1 MKHVGHELYQI
12 IDKKKLVKKQ
22 LAEKI
27 GMEPS
32 QFNQL
37 MHRESM
43 DARLLERICKVLNIS
58 PGYFF
63 DDWPSE
69 KYTIG
74 EIHNQT
80 VIGDA
85 NVNIGQNVKHLET
98 MLAEKD
104 RLIAEKERLIKVLG
118 LKAGIEL

>member
-85 NVNIGQNVKHLET
+85 NVNIGQNVKHLES

>member
-85 NVNIGQNVKHLET
+85 HVNIGQNVKHLET
-98 MLAEKD
+98 ILAEKD

-118 LKAGIEL
+118 IKSGIEL